1 MRTLRLQSVL
11 TGFVLFCCLFGFVLV
26 SPVVADIQY
35 VSDLLI
41 ISIREGQGP
50 EAPVLGYL
58 PSAATIEVLEETQ
71 DLMLIRTEDGIQGWV
86 RKKFIVKDK
95 PKAVIIKE
103 LEEQI
108 ALLKED
114 LKTLQQ
120 GSDTQGLINTIN
132 EYKKQVTM
140 LTTSL
145 ENEKKTTVTL
155 KKNLQQLNATHETLE
170 NTHKNTANT
179 IKELAS
185 IKAENQTL
193 KDKIAAMPP
202 IDSNPMLPG
211 NMKWFLI
218 GGGVLLFGFLMGR
231 VLRRGEKR
239 SYRY

>member
-1 MRTLRLQSVL
+1 MRTLQLKFVL
-11 TGFVLFCCLFGFVLV
+11 TVFALFCCLYGLVLV
-26 SPVVADIQY
+26 PPVLADIQY
-35 VSDLLI
+35 VSDLMI
-41 ISIREGQGP
+41 ISVREDQNP

-58 PSAATIEVLEETQ
+58 QSAAPVEILEETQ
-71 DLMLIRTEDGIQGWV
+71 ELMRIQTEDGIQGWV